1 VTRRIAATLALWA
14 ALALPARGEDPTA
27 RGFDPD
33 ASRLALSL
41 DGGFATETAA
51 AAPAGTWRVGA
62 VLDYSEGLLALSM
75 GGQRDDLLASR
86 LSLHLLGARSFG
98 KLELAAELP
107 MALSQQ
113 ADFGPLIDQG
123 VTGPLVDP
131 VSSQALGDLRLGA
144 KAPLL
149 SVERWP
155 LGLAALLDV
164 RVPTGSRQAF
174 IGEGFAVVPSVIAT
188 KPLGRVRLD
197 AQLGYAFRG
206 AGQYAQLVVHDGLV
220 YAAGATV
227 DLPPLSRLQRWNAI
241 AELTGGWPR
250 GYDASGDRYRA
261 PLAARA
267 GVRLFLSRDLSVE
280 AGGGAGLG
288 DAGYGRERWRAFLG
302 VRWGGQ
308 AVGPPDDDADHDG
321 VPNATDQCPTEP
333 GSPELDGCPDADD
346 DGIPDPDDQCPKEPG
361 PAEHDGCPVADDEP
375 LVELETER
383 IAINDAITFDTGK
396 DTIKKESFRV
406 LDQVARLLQ
415 DHPELAHV
423 RVEGHTDNVG
433 AAAYNKD
440 LSARRAAS
448 VVRYLVSKGVA
459 AGRLSA
465 AGYGFERPVATNAT
479 ALGRTRNRRVEFK
492 ILGDEAAG
500 TPRSD
505 AR

>member
-1 VTRRIAATLALWA
+1 
-14 ALALPARGEDPTA
+14 
-27 RGFDPD
+27 
-33 ASRLALSL
+33 
-41 DGGFATETAA
+41 
-51 AAPAGTWRVGA
+51 
-62 VLDYSEGLLALSM
+62 
-75 GGQRDDLLASR
+75 
-86 LSLHLLGARSFG
+86 
-98 KLELAAELP
+98 
-107 MALSQQ
+107 
-113 ADFGPLIDQG
+113 
-123 VTGPLVDP
+123 
-131 VSSQALGDLRLGA
+131 
-144 KAPLL
+144 
-149 SVERWP
+149 
-155 LGLAALLDV
+155 
-164 RVPTGSRQAF
+164 VPTRNRQAF
-174 IGEGFAVVPSVIAT
+174 TGEGFAVVPSVIAT

-227 DLPPLSRLQRWNAI
+227 DLPPLSRLQRWKAI

-267 GVRLFLSRDLSVE
+267 GVRVFLARDLSVE

-308 AVGPPDDDADHDG
+308 AVGRPDEDADHDG
-321 VPNATDQCPTEP
+321 IPNAKDQCPTEP

-346 DGIPDPDDQCPKEPG
+346 DGIPDPDDRCPKEPG
-361 PAEHDGCPVADDEP
+361 PAEHDGCPVAEDEP
-375 LVELETER
+375 LVELEAER
-383 IAINDAITFDTGK
+383 IALNDAITFDTGK
-396 DTIKKESFRV
+396 DTLKKESFRV
-406 LDQVARLLQ
+406 LDQVAKLLQ
-415 DHPELAHV
+415 DHPELARV

-448 VVRYLVSKGVA
+448 VVRYLVSRGVA

-465 AGYGFERPVATNAT
+465 AGYGFEQPVATNAT
-479 ALGRTRNRRVEFK
+479 ALGRARNRRVEFK
-492 ILGDEAAG
+492 ILRGEATG
-500 TPRSD
+500 TPRGE

>member
-1 VTRRIAATLALWA
+1 
-14 ALALPARGEDPTA
+14 
-27 RGFDPD
+27 
-33 ASRLALSL
+33 
-41 DGGFATETAA
+41 
-51 AAPAGTWRVGA
+51 
-62 VLDYSEGLLALSM
+62 
-75 GGQRDDLLASR
+75 
-86 LSLHLLGARSFG
+86 
-98 KLELAAELP
+98 
-107 MALSQQ
+107 
-113 ADFGPLIDQG
+113 
-123 VTGPLVDP
+123 
-131 VSSQALGDLRLGA
+131 
-144 KAPLL
+144 
-149 SVERWP
+149 
-155 LGLAALLDV
+155 
-164 RVPTGSRQAF
+164 
-174 IGEGFAVVPSVIAT
+174 
-188 KPLGRVRLD
+188 
-197 AQLGYAFRG
+197 
-206 AGQYAQLVVHDGLV
+206 
-220 YAAGATV
+220 
-227 DLPPLSRLQRWNAI
+227 
-241 AELTGGWPR
+241 
-250 GYDASGDRYRA
+250 
-261 PLAARA
+261 
-267 GVRLFLSRDLSVE
+267 
-280 AGGGAGLG
+280 
-288 DAGYGRERWRAFLG
+288 
-302 VRWGGQ
+302 
-308 AVGPPDDDADHDG
+308 VGPPDDDADHDG

-346 DGIPDPDDQCPKEPG
+346 DGIPDPDDHCPKEPG

-423 RVEGHTDNVG
+423 RVEGHTDDVG